1 MWVLKELNLIKYH
14 DGCPAGKGVCS
25 LVLHQLIIQDMRT
38 KEFNELPLREKVVVF
53 ENSKKAILKPIAD
66 SGKYTVDL
74 YFVANM
80 TVMVLAFKQNRHI
93 IQAIA
98 LGNAVEMLLDCVYV
112 N

>member
-1 MWVLKELNLIKYH
+1 
-14 DGCPAGKGVCS
+14 
-25 LVLHQLIIQDMRT
+25 MRT
-38 KEFNELPLREKVVVF
+38 KDFNELPLREKVQVF

-74 YFVANM
+74 YFMSNM
-80 TVMVLAFKQNRHI
+80 TVMILAFKETHRI

-98 LGNAVEMLLDCVYV
+98 LGNAVEMLLDCVYA